1 MMKSADLN
9 VVCQYGP
16 HVAVHFSS
24 TYSHVYYMTK
34 WQNFTIKSHGK
45 FFNSLM
51 NIFEKFTYNMYWSV
65 LNINL
70 IKKKIWQPVDLL
82 GIVFPIFRV
91 TKQTIDDI
99 NRLLY
104 SVMYN
109 MEIYCMSLYCIE
121 NPYWT
126 RICIVLKTRIGQDA
140 RPIRV
145 FNGPYI
151 YPRIPPYYPRIPS
164 EDLWISLKDW
174 ETDIIFLLPRNNEKL
189 PKSYYNDNDE
199 N

>member
-1 MMKSADLN
+1 MLFVNTDHMLLFIS
-9 VVCQYGP
+9 VVLTP
-16 HVAVHFSS
+16 MFI
-24 TYSHVYYMTK
+24 T
-34 WQNFTIKSHGK
+34 WQNDRILQLSPMANFLN
-45 FFNSLM
+45 FLM

-70 IKKKIWQPVDLL
+70 IKKKIWQPVDFL

-104 SVMYN
+104 SIMYN

-145 FNGPYI
+145 FNGPHI
-151 YPRIPPYYPRIPS
+151 YPRIPQNTQEYPHITQDYPQRTCEYP
-164 EDLWISLKDW
+164 WK
-174 ETDIIFLLPRNNEKL
+174 TEKQI
-189 PKSYYNDNDE
+189 
-199 N
+199 

>member
-1 MMKSADLN
+1 MT
-9 VVCQYGP
+9 VI
-16 HVAVHFSS
+16 AVTVISF
-24 TYSHVYYMTK
+24 TPVNCYRFPLTFKCIYFRTVYTWY
-34 WQNFTIKSHGK
+34 FI
-45 FFNSLM
+45 
-51 NIFEKFTYNMYWSV
+51 
-65 LNINL
+65 
-70 IKKKIWQPVDLL
+70 IKKKIWQPVDFL

-104 SVMYN
+104 SIMYN

-145 FNGPYI
+145 FNGINFHRYHCNKI
-151 YPRIPPYYPRIPS
+151 LVVFRCFGAI
-164 EDLWISLKDW
+164 
-174 ETDIIFLLPRNNEKL
+174 
-189 PKSYYNDNDE
+189 
-199 N
+199 